1 MAEITIVASIHAAA
15 GHEADVEAALGT
27 LIEATHA
34 EPGCIRYVLHRHAD
48 DAAKF
53 VLIEHW
59 RDQDAL
65 DIHFRTEHMGTFMAT
80 AGPWLEGGSMLHVL
94 EPVPKGDDEKGRLG

>member
-1 MAEITIVASIHAAA
+1 MAEITIIASIHASE
-15 GHEADVEAALGT
+15 GHVEDVEAALET

-34 EPGCIRYVLHRHAD
+34 EAGCIRYVLHRHAD
-48 DAAKF
+48 DPAKF

-65 DIHFRTEHMGTFMAT
+65 DVHFRTEHMGAFMTA

-94 EPVPKGDDEKGRLG
+94 EPLPKGDDMKGRL